1 MSGAR
6 WPNSR
11 MASVHTATPAVSRA
25 CQSRASGSR
34 KGVIGRHGGVVGG
47 AWDAVFPPRTA
58 IRKANRG
65 RVAGPRRGPRG
76 TLPRR
81 RTAHPAGAK
90 THSTV
95 REVSPMIDQLLHG
108 NVAFVTGEF
117 KPNEDYYQAIAT
129 QQRPKVLWIGCSD
142 SRVSEHQMTGSKPGT
157 MFVHRNVANIVA
169 FNDVNISAILEYGV
183 VHLKIEDI
191 IVCGHTRCGGI
202 AAIEDG
208 VHENY
213 IADWLC
219 IATGAKE
226 AADRIALER
235 GLSRD
240 EKLAVLTEEN
250 VKLQIKHLRNLA
262 LIKNMH
268 AKGSL
273 PRIHGWLYRV
283 ETGTIDVLVD
293 GRQGGAAPGLTA
305 LA

>member
-1 MSGAR
+1 
-6 WPNSR
+6 
-11 MASVHTATPAVSRA
+11 
-25 CQSRASGSR
+25 
-34 KGVIGRHGGVVGG
+34 
-47 AWDAVFPPRTA
+47 
-58 IRKANRG
+58 
-65 RVAGPRRGPRG
+65 
-76 TLPRR
+76 
-81 RTAHPAGAK
+81 
-90 THSTV
+90 
-95 REVSPMIDQLLHG
+95 MIDQLLQG
-108 NVAFVTGEF
+108 NVRFVAAEF
-117 KPNEDYYQAIAT
+117 QANEEYYRSIAMKQT
-129 QQRPKVLWIGCSD
+129 PKVLWIGCSD

-226 AADRIALER
+226 AADRIARER
-235 GLSRD
+235 GLSRE
-240 EKLAVLTEEN
+240 EKLEVLTEEN
-250 VKLQIKHLRNLA
+250 VKLQIKHLKNLA

-268 AKGSL
+268 AKGPR

-293 GRQGGAAPGLTA
+293 GREGRPGPSLTA